1 MPDKREIFIDWWP
14 QPRQLT
20 ALKAC
25 GLSLPFDEEPLHTA
39 VADIIGYGGSA
50 GGGKTDTLLQ
60 IAIVAALQYPGINI
74 AYFRREYPNLEG
86 LGGAIP
92 RSKEMIGHFAKYDK
106 QQHRWSIKTGQK
118 DSRGKDIISYLQFCH
133 CANLGDELSYKSQQF
148 DILLMDEIT
157 EFYTEQI
164 NFLITRNRATVDY
177 DTFRP
182 FTACGTNPGGIGHT
196 WFKEGFVEIGQP
208 ERVHNYTTETGQIE
222 THYYVPAKL
231 ADNQILE
238 ERDPRYRQL
247 LSRTELSR
255 KLYLEGDWDIF
266 QGQAFNEL
274 RRDVHIVD
282 PFPIPKEWN
291 MFGSFD
297 WGYNHPYSFGV
308 FAVDG
313 DGNVYLTARATG
325 RLKRPDEIAKTIVET
340 AGGNITR
347 LNYIVAGIDCWNP
360 RKERTEPSIY
370 EQFLKNNPRIL
381 LKQATTDRIQGANQV
396 RAYLAWKGKEKGD
409 DGELRDGKPR
419 FYFFSNVTPVYNVM
433 ASMIFDEKKPEDV
446 LKVDADDMGKG
457 GDDDYDMVRYGLM
470 SRPRAHKPTEKPIPQ
485 NSVLGHIQRMQEE
498 RWRREELVGY

>member
-1 MPDKREIFIDWWP
+1 MDSKREIFIDWWP

-25 GLSLPFDEEPLHTA
+25 GLSLPFDGEPLHKA

-60 IAIVAALQYPGINI
+60 IAIVAAINYPGINI

-106 QQHRWSIKTGQK
+106 QQHRYTFPNGSK
-118 DSRGKDIISYLQFCH
+118 LQFCH
-133 CANLGDELSYKSQQF
+133 CKDLGDELSYKSQQF
-148 DILLMDEIT
+148 DILLVDEIT
-157 EFYTEQI
+157 EFFPEQI

-196 WFKEGFVEIGQP
+196 WFKEGFVEIGSP
-208 ERVHNYTTETGQIE
+208 EKVHTYLTETGQPE

-274 RRDVHIVD
+274 RRDIHIVD
-282 PFPIPKEWN
+282 PFPIPREWN

-297 WGYNHPYSFGV
+297 WGYNHPFVFGL

-313 DGNVYLTARATG
+313 DGNVYLTARASD
-325 RLKRPDEIAKTIVET
+325 RLKRPDEIAKTIVAT
-340 AGGNITR
+340 CGGNMDR
-347 LNYIVAGIDCWNP
+347 VSYIVAGTDCWNP
-360 RKERTEPSIY
+360 RKERTEPSIF
-370 EQFLKNNPRIL
+370 ELFSRHEPKIL
-381 LKQATTDRIQGANQV
+381 LRQAATDRIQGANQV
-396 RAYLAWKGKEKGD
+396 RDYIAWKGKELDEEGN
-409 DGELRDGKPR
+409 LRDGKPK
-419 FYFFSNVTPVYNVM
+419 FYIFSNAVQSYNTL

-470 SRPRAHKPTEKPIPQ
+470 SRPRKTVFSKPQPKS
-485 NSVLGHIQRMQEE
+485 NSFEGFLKKKKEQREIIQESY
-498 RWRREELVGY
+498 GY